1 MKKRSGEWGLILKEI
16 LYPEGAVC
24 LVCGKISEGECLC
37 SACGKELRQSDLAE
51 SWERR
56 DLQGA
61 DAWSIRPH
69 RGIARELVIRLKYG
83 ANVCAAGELVRLLEE
98 RPPVFP
104 DFPRETVVTWVPMP
118 ASRKRERC
126 IDHGKVLAEY
136 TARQLHLP
144 CRQLLSRRGNGRT
157 QEGLN
162 RARREQSLQN
172 AFIPAVR
179 IGFPVLL
186 VDDVLTTGTTALRC
200 IAALRE
206 AGAED
211 ITVLTMTRAV

>member
-1 MKKRSGEWGLILKEI
+1 MKKGPGAWGKLLKEI

-37 SACGKELRQSDLAE
+37 PACAKELRQSDLTE
-51 SWERR
+51 SWDRR

-69 RGIARELVIRLKYG
+69 RGIARELVIRLKHG
-83 ANVCAAGELVRLLEE
+83 ANACAADELVRLLED
-98 RPPVFP
+98 RPPLFP
-104 DFPRETVVTWVPMP
+104 DFPGETVVTWVPMP
-118 ASRKRERC
+118 AVRRRERC
-126 IDHGKVLAEY
+126 IDHGKALAER
-136 TARQLHLP
+136 TARQLNLS
-144 CRQLLSRRGNGRT
+144 CRQLLARRGNGRT

-162 RARREQSLQN
+162 RARRERSLQN
-172 AFIPAVR
+172 AFMPTER

-200 IAALRE
+200 ISALRE
-206 AGAED
+206 AGAEE